1 MAADGPAS
9 AADELGVPRSSSF
22 AWGLTDQAL
31 SSATTLLFTLI
42 AARSLGPS
50 GLGTVTLGFA
60 AYLSVLGVHRA
71 LVIDPLLTRLESPA
85 RTARE
90 ALRGAISITAC
101 GAL

>member
-1 MAADGPAS
+1 MAADVPAP
-9 AADELGVPRSSSF
+9 AREELGVPRSSSF

-60 AYLSVLGVHRA
+60 
-71 LVIDPLLTRLESPA
+71 
-85 RTARE
+85 RT
-90 ALRGAISITAC
+90 
-101 GAL
+101 